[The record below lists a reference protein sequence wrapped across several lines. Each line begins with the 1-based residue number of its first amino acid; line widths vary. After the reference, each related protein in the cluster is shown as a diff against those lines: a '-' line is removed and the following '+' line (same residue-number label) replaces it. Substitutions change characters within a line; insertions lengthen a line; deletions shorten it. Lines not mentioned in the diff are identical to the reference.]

1 MRLEITRHVAAPRQV
16 LWDLLTDWERQPDW
30 MLDAKAVE
38 ILTPQRSGEGVT
50 LRCPTN
56 LLGVTV
62 QDVMRVTGWDEP
74 RYLEV
79 THLGRI
85 ITGYGAFEL
94 AEDTPA
100 TTELT
105 WWEEVE
111 PPLGRVGEWGASTM
125 VLPVL
130 RRIFGR
136 SLRNLA
142 DLAEQEA
149 GAGNAPTDAGSGD

>member
-1 MRLEITRHVAAPRQV
+1 MRLEVERMVAAPRQV
-16 LWDLLTDWERQPDW
+16 VWDVLTEWERQPEW
-30 MLDAKAVE
+30 MLDAKA
-38 ILTPQRSGEGVT
+38 IHLLTPERTGTGVT

-94 AEDTPA
+94 EEAGPDRTRI
-100 TTELT
+100 L
-105 WWEEVE
+105 WWEEVD
-111 PPLGRVGEWGASTM
+111 PPLGALGEWGASTL
-125 VLPVL
+125 VLPIL

-136 SLRNLA
+136 SLGNLA
-142 DLAEQEA
+142 ELAEREA
-149 GAGNAPTDAGSGD
+149 AAA